1 MKFRYEEPIKIR
13 LLCFVKLKLAD
24 FEELLNK
31 TSANNIFLFYD
42 KHYFFLL
49 FFASEVITFLFV
61 DIHMH
66 QIENILSS
74 YTPVMFDVQCT
85 VCDIT
90 TSNTAASPP
99 GSIPPE
105 Q

>member
-1 MKFRYEEPIKIR
+1 MKFRREEPMKIR

-49 FFASEVITFLFV
+49 FFASEVITCLFV

-66 QIENILSS
+66 QIENLLSS
-74 YTPVMFDVQCT
+74 YRPTPVMYRHKAQLDLSDYSSSV
-85 VCDIT
+85 IYHY
-90 TSNTAASPP
+90 
-99 GSIPPE
+99 E